1 MASVDLGKIVMP
13 TEVVNLISKKVQ
25 EKSFVAALVPSEPET
40 FGSKDYAVWTKDPE
54 GEFVGEGKAKSS
66 DDFKVEPEQGK
77 LHKFQVTVRVD
88 DEVKWADED
97 NQLDI
102 LNKLYNKM
110 GEAKARGL
118 DYGLGHAINP
128 LTRSYIDTMKPEA
141 IAWQAKQVEA
151 TTNPVTDLDNLPDA
165 IIGDYDVTGI
175 ALDRL
180 YASELR
186 KVRIPNTGMRQFPE
200 IGLDLNPGSVDGI
213 KSVTTGSVAGR
224 RLAPS
229 PTGIKA
235 ILGNWNLVHW
245 GFARDFGLEM
255 IDTGDPDG
263 LGDLKRYNQIAFRA
277 ECVFGWFVE
286 DYNGLAVL
294 RDKSTIPPKPDDG
307 GDDDGGDDDGGDVET
322 QSTRTTTKASSK

>member
-13 TEVVNLISKKVQ
+13 TQVVDLISKKVQ
-25 EKSFVAALVPSEPET
+25 EQSFVAALCPSEPET
-40 FGSKDYAVWTKDPE
+40 FVQTDYAMWTKDPE

-66 DDFKVEPEQGK
+66 DEFKIEPTQGK

-97 NQLDI
+97 NQLQI
-102 LNKLYNKM
+102 LNKLYNKI
-110 GEAKARGL
+110 GAAKARGL

-128 LTRSYIDTMKPEA
+128 LTHSYIDAMKPEA
-141 IAWQAKQVEA
+141 IAWQAKQVAA
-151 TTNPVTDLDNLPDA
+151 TTDAVADLDNLPDS
-165 IIGDYDVTGI
+165 IIEEYDVTGI

-186 KVRIPNTGMRQFPE
+186 KVRVPNTGMRQFPE

-224 RLAPS
+224 RLAPA

-245 GFARDFGLEM
+245 GFARDFALEM
-255 IDTGDPDG
+255 IDSGDPDG
-263 LGDLKRYNQIAFRA
+263 NGDLKRYNQIAFRA
-277 ECVFGWFVE
+277 ECVYGWFVE
-286 DYNGLAVL
+286 DYNGLVVL
-294 RDKSTIPPKPDDG
+294 RDAKTIPSKPSGGESGGTTG
-307 GDDDGGDDDGGDVET
+307 GDDDDSTTTT
-322 QSTRTTTKASSK
+322 QSAKSSK